1 MGDDQSFVEKHQ
13 QYMCKGV
20 GTNTIRVE
28 SKATN
33 TDLTL
38 TWQQV
43 FSIQNIPNNTAY

>member
-1 MGDDQSFVEKHQ
+1 MGDDQALVEKHQ
-13 QYMCKGV
+13 QYMRKGV

-38 TWQQV
+38 TDSFLPWQQLHI
-43 FSIQNIPNNTAY
+43 FSI